1 MQVNTHDYVELKSEI
16 LDGMRCYMDDLRG
29 DGADPGYAERDID
42 ACEAIVDRY
51 LEAARDAAG
60 QPAQVRIAL
69 KTAVLALN
77 ALNARCGYTLI
88 ETEQREGLC
97 DLLLGAAAEA
107 GLGSGE
113 EDLTEAWREW

>member
-16 LDGMRCYMDDLRG
+16 LDGMRSYMDDLRA

-42 ACEAIVDRY
+42 ACETIVDRY
-51 LEAARDAAG
+51 LDAARDSG
-60 QPAQVRIAL
+60 GDPARVRVAL

-77 ALNARCGYTLI
+77 ALNARCGYALI

>member
-1 MQVNTHDYVELKSEI
+1 MQVNAHDYVELKSEI
-16 LDGMRCYMDDLRG
+16 LDGMRSYMDDLRA
-29 DGADPGYAERDID
+29 DGTDPGYAERDID

-51 LEAARDAAG
+51 LDAARDAAG
-60 QPAQVRIAL
+60 QPAQARSAL

-77 ALNARCGYTLI
+77 ALNARCGHALI